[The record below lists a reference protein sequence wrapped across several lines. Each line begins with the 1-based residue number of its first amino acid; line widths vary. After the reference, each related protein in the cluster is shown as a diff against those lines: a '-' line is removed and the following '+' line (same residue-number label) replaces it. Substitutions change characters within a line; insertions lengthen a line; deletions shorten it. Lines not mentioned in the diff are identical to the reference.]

1 MPTKF
6 SYNKSLEEMEQ
17 IMNEIETEDVDV
29 DKLSEKVKRLSVLIK
44 KCKTKLY
51 ETEEEVQ
58 KIIDDLVD

>member
-17 IMNEIETEDVDV
+17 IMNEIETEEVDV

-44 KCKTKLY
+44 KCKAKLY

-58 KIIDDLVD
+58 HIIDDLVD